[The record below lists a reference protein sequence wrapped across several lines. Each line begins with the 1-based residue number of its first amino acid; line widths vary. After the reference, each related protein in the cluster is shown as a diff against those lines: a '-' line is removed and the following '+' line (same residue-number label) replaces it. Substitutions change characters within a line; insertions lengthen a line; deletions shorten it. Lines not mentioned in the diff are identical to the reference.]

1 MTHARLHDAILA
13 LYRGCR
19 DRPVSEFKEWAMET
33 VLGAVAFDSGI
44 WVTSDIVSDDFSSVY
59 LFRQP
64 TEMMENYY
72 RTVGLGDDFL
82 AQAAISSP
90 GRTIKVEDVISRHE
104 FVKHPTYLRH
114 CRRYGMEH
122 GLCTCYIAPVTN
134 VPTGIS
140 FYRSDPDYPFNESS
154 RQTKELLVPHMI
166 EAMRINLFSQL
177 NNSLDHGS
185 GALAICDSV
194 GRLYETTPRFPE
206 VLQEAWPDW
215 SGPQIPLST
224 NALEGADTIR
234 WATHGLKF
242 EASPC
247 RDLYLISVAREDILD
262 RLSRRQLQVAEML
275 VKGKRYKDISREL
288 GISPSTVT
296 NHVNQIHI
304 RLEID
309 GREALIRLFDRG
321 RKA

>member
-1 MTHARLHDAILA
+1 MTHPRLHDAILA

-44 WVTSDIVSDDFSSVY
+44 WVTSDVVSDDISSMY
-59 LFRQP
+59 LFRQAP
-64 TEMMENYY
+64 EMMKNYD
-72 RTVGLGDDFL
+72 RTVRLSGDFL
-82 AQAAISSP
+82 AQAVMSNP
-90 GRTIKVEDVISRHE
+90 GRTVRMEDLIPCAV
-104 FVKHPTYLRH
+104 FVDHPAYLGH
-114 CRRYGMEH
+114 CRYYGMEH
-122 GLCTCYIAPVTN
+122 ALCTCHISPVTL
-134 VPTGIS
+134 VTTFIS
-140 FYRSDPDYPFNESS
+140 FYRGDPKAHFGEAD
-154 RQTKELLVPHMI
+154 RRTKELLVPHMI

-177 NNSLDHGS
+177 HNSLDHSS
-185 GALAICDSV
+185 GALAICDSF
-194 GRLYETTPRFPE
+194 GMIYETTPRFPE
-206 VLQEAWPDW
+206 VMREVWPAW
-215 SGPQIPLST
+215 SGPRL
-224 NALEGADTIR
+224 ALPFDSLQGEAAIR

-242 EASPC
+242 EATPC
-247 RDLYLISVAREDILD
+247 RDLFLISVAREDVLD

-296 NHVNQIHI
+296 NHVNQIHA

-321 RKA
+321 RNA